1 MKKYDVVIVGSG
13 PIALTAALLLSKY
26 KIALIL
32 NKSIQRQING
42 PARLFAIAQNSYDVF
57 SKLGLKEK
65 ISENGQPINHIRV
78 VDDNSCS
85 KVDFAPQDIG
95 LESFGYMIDEFIL
108 LELLKERL
116 QENPGKID
124 VYNSSN
130 DIKIEFREFFN
141 HITSDEFQEIYAPL
155 VIGADGRGSLVRKL
169 AGIQTTEL
177 DYNETAIVV
186 DIIHPEWPHNGVAVE
201 KFTPS
206 GPFAILP
213 KHDLNGSTS
222 SLVWVEKGKISK
234 SDIEFFDKKTLKSL
248 IMKKLNS
255 YLGDIELA
263 SEPLTYSLK
272 LLQASKRSGHRVVL
286 VGDAAQGIHPVAGQG
301 VNLGIRD
308 VQGIV
313 KMISENLEIGLDI
326 GSQSLLENYSST
338 RDLDVK
344 KMTMSTTFLV
354 KLFGNDILPLKLL
367 RRGGLRAF
375 DKIGF
380 VKSLAMKYASGL

>member
-13 PIALTAALLLSKY
+13 PIALTTALLLSEY
-26 KIALIL
+26 RVAVIL
-32 NKSIQRQING
+32 NKSIQRQTNG
-42 PARLFAIAQNSYDVF
+42 PARLFAIAQNSYEVF

-65 ISENGQPINHIRV
+65 ISEHGQPINHIRV
-78 VDDNSCS
+78 VDDNSYS

-95 LESFGYMIDEFIL
+95 LKSFGYMIDEFVL
-108 LELLKERL
+108 LELLKARL

-141 HITSDEFQEIYAPL
+141 HIISDDFQEISAPL

-186 DIIHPEWPHNGVAVE
+186 DIMHPEWPHNGVAVE

-272 LLQASKRSGHRVVL
+272 LLQASKRYGHRVVL

-313 KMISENLEIGLDI
+313 EMISESLEIGLDI
-326 GSQSLLENYSST
+326 GSQSLLENYSSS
-338 RDLDVK
+338 RDFDVK

-367 RRGGLRAF
+367 RRAGLKAF

>member
-13 PIALTAALLLSKY
+13 PIALTTALLLSKY
-26 KIALIL
+26 KVALVL
-32 NKSIQRQING
+32 NKSFQKQING

-57 SKLGLKEK
+57 SELGLKEK

-78 VDDNSCS
+78 VDDNSYS
-85 KVDFAPQDIG
+85 KVDFSPEDIG
-95 LESFGYMIDEFIL
+95 LENFGYMVDEFVL
-108 LELLKERL
+108 LEFLQEKL
-116 QENPGKID
+116 QENSHKID
-124 VYNSSN
+124 IYNSSN
-130 DIKIEFREFFN
+130 NIKIEFKEFFN
-141 HITSDEFQEIYAPL
+141 HIISDDFQEIYAPL
-155 VIGADGRGSLVRKL
+155 VIGADGRTSIVRNL

-177 DYNETAIVV
+177 DYNETAIVI
-186 DIIHPEWPHNGVAVE
+186 DIIHHKLPHNGVAVE

-213 KHDLNGSTS
+213 KHNLNGTTS

-234 SDIEFFDKKTLKSL
+234 DDIEFFDKKTLKSL

-263 SEPLTYSLK
+263 SEPITYCLK
-272 LLQASKRSGHRVVL
+272 LQQANKRYGHRVVL

-313 KMISENLEIGLDI
+313 KIISESLEIGLDI
-326 GSQSLLENYSST
+326 GSKSLLEDYGKS
-338 RDLDVK
+338 RDFDVR
-344 KMTMSTTFLV
+344 KMTASTTFLV

-367 RRGGLRAF
+367 RRAGLRAF
-375 DKIGF
+375 DKIDF
-380 VKSLAMKYASGL
+380 VKTLAMKYASGL